1 MKDSASNWYLLNVSD
16 LMDVYRHHK
25 EYIIKKCDWVCP
37 KDDVCD
43 LHKKLRD
50 LDDYTDWLR
59 DKNLTDKNEIVKTV
73 ALVFNKSSERQE
85 VFWWINL
92 IEWETIEVPK
102 NAVMSWRVKYC

>member
-1 MKDSASNWYLLNVSD
+1 MSKDIKNISLKNATGFVLKTMFVI
-16 LMDVYRHHK
+16 
-25 EYIIKKCDWVCP
+25 YI
-37 KDDVCD
+37 
-43 LHKKLRD
+43 KKLRD

-102 NAVMSWRVKYC
+102 MQQWVGE